1 MFNKKSDNLQGTIS
15 VIGHEKTSGTSAA
28 LAPSAYA
35 NTAESNYSIINEFLV
50 MKGDLESEADILVK
64 GKVHGNI
71 KCKMLIID
79 AGALVEGGVEAD
91 EVVVRGAAKGVLRAK
106 RVRFEKTADV
116 DSEIY
121 HQSFAAEEGAKIRG
135 ALHFTSEL
143 SKPVVVAVKA
153 KVENGAAATH

>member
-1 MFNKKSDNLQGTIS
+1 MFNKKSDNLQGTIT
-15 VIGHEKTSGTSAA
+15 VIGHDRTTSSSSA
-28 LAPSAYA
+28 LTPSAYA

-50 MKGDLESEADILVK
+50 MKGDLESDADILIK

-71 KCKMLIID
+71 RCKMLIID
-79 AGALVEGGVEAD
+79 AGALVEGGVEA
-91 EVVVRGAAKGVLRAK
+91 EEIVVRGAAKGVMRAK

-135 ALHFTSEL
+135 ALHFTTEIT
-143 SKPVVVAVKA
+143 KPVHAIATKV
-153 KVENGAAATH
+153 KVENGAAAH